1 MTTRRVLE
9 ADLDIGARLRTARL
23 AAGLTQ
29 ERLGK
34 KLGITFQQIQKYE
47 KGANRLSGSRLVQAA
62 EAVGVTPA
70 YFFGT
75 NDANGKK
82 LSEANFDLFKLI
94 DSADMVRLLRAA
106 SKIKQ
111 PARMHLIRLAESMAA
126 A

>member
-9 ADLDIGARLRTARL
+9 ANLDIGTRLRAARL

-29 ERLGK
+29 EGLGK

-62 EAVGVTPA
+62 EAVGVAPA

-75 NDANGKK
+75 NDAKGRK
-82 LSEANFDLFKLI
+82 LSGANPDLFTLI
-94 DSADMVRLLRAA
+94 DGGTWCGC
-106 SKIKQ
+106 
-111 PARMHLIRLAESMAA
+111 
-126 A
+126 

>member
-75 NDANGKK
+75 NERKREESIRGQ
-82 LSEANFDLFKLI
+82 
-94 DSADMVRLLRAA
+94 LRPV
-106 SKIKQ
+106 Q
-111 PARMHLIRLAESMAA
+111 TDR
-126 A
+126 

>member
-62 EAVGVTPA
+62 GSRRDT
-70 YFFGT
+70 G
-75 NDANGKK
+75 
-82 LSEANFDLFKLI
+82 LFLWDQRTQTGRI
-94 DSADMVRLLRAA
+94 YPRPTSTC
-106 SKIKQ
+106 SN
-111 PARMHLIRLAESMAA
+111 
-126 A
+126 